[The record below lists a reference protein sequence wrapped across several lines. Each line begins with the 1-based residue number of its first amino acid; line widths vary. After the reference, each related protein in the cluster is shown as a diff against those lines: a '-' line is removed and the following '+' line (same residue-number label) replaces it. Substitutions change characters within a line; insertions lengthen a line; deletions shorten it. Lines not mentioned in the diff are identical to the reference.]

1 MAMKTIEQL
10 NIEKLNELIKR
21 MGSKAEFS
29 RFIDKSPAQLSQWVS
44 GYRNIG
50 TSTKRDIEDKFNL
63 PSGWFDTEEQ
73 SNKIIIEDAIE
84 EATNTVKLEL
94 LYPNR
99 ECQSHELDK
108 LIMRFV
114 MTKQTAIELLGTDKL
129 DHIKLYQPLDDGME
143 PKAPKSSM
151 ILINIDTT
159 RFSEDGIYLFTF
171 QGKEYFRRLTNT
183 KGNVIKV
190 SADNPAYHVGNFDI
204 FPNEINDLVVIG
216 KAWKALPIN
225 YIDL

>member
-1 MAMKTIEQL
+1 MLYE
-10 NIEKLNELIKR
+10 E
-21 MGSKAEFS
+21 
-29 RFIDKSPAQLSQWVS
+29 
-44 GYRNIG
+44 
-50 TSTKRDIEDKFNL
+50 KFNL

-73 SNKIIIEDAIE
+73 SNKIIIENAIE

-151 ILINIDTT
+151 ILINI
-159 RFSEDGIYLFTF
+159 
-171 QGKEYFRRLTNT
+171 
-183 KGNVIKV
+183 
-190 SADNPAYHVGNFDI
+190 
-204 FPNEINDLVVIG
+204 
-216 KAWKALPIN
+216 
-225 YIDL
+225 